1 MQIVKASAV
10 AALLFVASPAQALD
24 SINMNELTCATFT
37 GYDDENKATIM
48 MWLEGYYTEE
58 DEPAVIDFNEMA
70 GHMAKLLL
78 YCQENPE
85 KSVLDGSEDAMD

>member
-1 MQIVKASAV
+1 
-10 AALLFVASPAQALD
+10 
-24 SINMNELTCATFT
+24 MNELTCATFA
-37 GYDDENKATIM
+37 GSDDENKATIM

-78 YCQENPE
+78 YCKNPG
-85 KSVLDGSEDAMD
+85 KSVLDGSEAAMD

>member
-1 MQIVKASAV
+1 MHILKSSIV
-10 AALLFVASPAQALD
+10 AALLLVASPAQALD
-24 SINMNELTCATFT
+24 SIDMNELTCAPFT
-37 GYDDENKATIM
+37 AYDDENKATIM

-78 YCQENPE
+78 DCQENPD
-85 KSVLDGSEDAMD
+85 KSVLDGSENAMD